1 MWEMWGRLRGSARSA
16 QRLALASPAT
26 LSQQQPRSSS
36 ASLRAAKM
44 SAEPERRPSASE
56 QATARRL
63 LPSALLKVLSRGK
76 SSARMDNDRPAHATT
91 PSRSFWGTE
100 MPSERSDG
108 DGGGLHETSEKTRE
122 FAAQR
127 VNVVLAKNARRVW
140 SSNASSSREP
150 SQRGGADQP
159 RLLRQ
164 KTLSRLRSVFS
175 PGVFLRRASPPKVA
189 PQVAPTPTQAD
200 GVNLAAHK

>member
-1 MWEMWGRLRGSARSA
+1 
-16 QRLALASPAT
+16 
-26 LSQQQPRSSS
+26 
-36 ASLRAAKM
+36 M

-76 SSARMDNDRPAHATT
+76 SSARMDSDRPAHATT

-100 MPSERSDG
+100 MPSERSDS

-127 VNVVLAKNARRVW
+127 VNVVLAKNARRGW
-140 SSNASSSREP
+140 TSSSREP
-150 SQRGGADQP
+150 SQRGDVQQP
-159 RLLRQ
+159 RLSRQ
-164 KTLSRLRSVFS
+164 KTISRLRSVFS
-175 PGVFLRRASPPKVA
+175 LGVFLRRASPPKVA
-189 PQVAPTPTQAD
+189 PQVAPTPTQED
-200 GVNLAAHK
+200 GLNLAARVK

>member
-1 MWEMWGRLRGSARSA
+1 
-16 QRLALASPAT
+16 
-26 LSQQQPRSSS
+26 
-36 ASLRAAKM
+36 M

-76 SSARMDNDRPAHATT
+76 SSARMDSDRPAHATT

-100 MPSERSDG
+100 MPTERDDGDG
-108 DGGGLHETSEKTRE
+108 DGGGLHEPSEKTRE

-127 VNVVLAKNARRVW
+127 VNVVLAKNARRGW

-150 SQRGGADQP
+150 SQRGGAQP

-164 KTLSRLRSVFS
+164 KTISRLRSVFS
-175 PGVFLRRASPPKVA
+175 LGIFLRRASPPKVA

-200 GVNLAAHK
+200 GLNLAARVK

>member
-1 MWEMWGRLRGSARSA
+1 
-16 QRLALASPAT
+16 
-26 LSQQQPRSSS
+26 
-36 ASLRAAKM
+36 M

-76 SSARMDNDRPAHATT
+76 SSARLDSARQDGLAHATT

-100 MPSERSDG
+100 MPTERDDGDG
-108 DGGGLHETSEKTRE
+108 DGGGLHEPSEKTRE

-127 VNVVLAKNARRVW
+127 VNVVLAKNARRGW

-150 SQRGGADQP
+150 SQRGEAQP

-164 KTLSRLRSVFS
+164 KTISRLRSVFS
-175 PGVFLRRASPPKVA
+175 LGVFLRRASPPKVA

-200 GVNLAAHK
+200 GLNLAARVK

>member
-1 MWEMWGRLRGSARSA
+1 
-16 QRLALASPAT
+16 
-26 LSQQQPRSSS
+26 
-36 ASLRAAKM
+36 M

-76 SSARMDNDRPAHATT
+76 SSARLDSARQHGLAHATT

-100 MPSERSDG
+100 MPTERDDGDG
-108 DGGGLHETSEKTRE
+108 DGGGLHEPSEKTRE

-127 VNVVLAKNARRVW
+127 VNVVLAKNARRGW
-140 SSNASSSREP
+140 TSSNGSSSREP
-150 SQRGGADQP
+150 SQRGSVEEAQP
-159 RLLRQ
+159 RLFRQ
-164 KTLSRLRSVFS
+164 KTISRLRSVFS
-175 PGVFLRRASPPKVA
+175 LGVFLRRASPPKVA

-200 GVNLAAHK
+200 GLNLAARAK

>member
-1 MWEMWGRLRGSARSA
+1 
-16 QRLALASPAT
+16 
-26 LSQQQPRSSS
+26 
-36 ASLRAAKM
+36 M

-76 SSARMDNDRPAHATT
+76 SSARLDSARQDGLAHATT

-100 MPSERSDG
+100 MPTERDDGDG
-108 DGGGLHETSEKTRE
+108 DGGGLHEPSEKTRE

-127 VNVVLAKNARRVW
+127 VNVVLAKNARRGW

-150 SQRGGADQP
+150 SQRGGGGEAQS

-164 KTLSRLRSVFS
+164 KTISRLRSVFS
-175 PGVFLRRASPPKVA
+175 LGIFLRRASPPKVA
-189 PQVAPTPTQAD
+189 PQVAPTPTQED
-200 GVNLAAHK
+200 GLNLAARAK

>member
-1 MWEMWGRLRGSARSA
+1 
-16 QRLALASPAT
+16 
-26 LSQQQPRSSS
+26 
-36 ASLRAAKM
+36 M
-44 SAEPERRPSASE
+44 SAEPEWRPSASE

-100 MPSERSDG
+100 MPTERDDGDG
-108 DGGGLHETSEKTRE
+108 DGGGLHEPSEKTRE

-127 VNVVLAKNARRVW
+127 VNVVLAKNARRGW
-140 SSNASSSREP
+140 NASSSREP
-150 SQRGGADQP
+150 SQRGGAEAQP

-164 KTLSRLRSVFS
+164 KTISRLRSVFS
-175 PGVFLRRASPPKVA
+175 LGVFLRRASPPKVA
-189 PQVAPTPTQAD
+189 PQVAPTPTQVD
-200 GVNLAAHK
+200 GMNLAARAK

>member
-1 MWEMWGRLRGSARSA
+1 
-16 QRLALASPAT
+16 
-26 LSQQQPRSSS
+26 
-36 ASLRAAKM
+36 M

-76 SSARMDNDRPAHATT
+76 SSARMDSDRPAHATT

-127 VNVVLAKNARRVW
+127 VNVVLAKNARRGW
-140 SSNASSSREP
+140 ASSSREP
-150 SQRGGADQP
+150 SRRGGGAEAQP

-164 KTLSRLRSVFS
+164 KTISRLRSVFS
-175 PGVFLRRASPPKVA
+175 LGVFLRRASPPKVA
-189 PQVAPTPTQAD
+189 PQVAPTPTQED
-200 GVNLAAHK
+200 GLNLAARAK

>member
-1 MWEMWGRLRGSARSA
+1 
-16 QRLALASPAT
+16 
-26 LSQQQPRSSS
+26 
-36 ASLRAAKM
+36 M

-76 SSARMDNDRPAHATT
+76 SSARMDSDRPAHATT

-127 VNVVLAKNARRVW
+127 VNVVLAKNARRGW
-140 SSNASSSREP
+140 TASSSREP
-150 SQRGGADQP
+150 SQRGGGAEAP
-159 RLLRQ
+159 SRLLRQ
-164 KTLSRLRSVFS
+164 KTISRLRSVFS
-175 PGVFLRRASPPKVA
+175 LGVFLRRASPPKVA
-189 PQVAPTPTQAD
+189 PQVAPTPTQED
-200 GVNLAAHK
+200 GLNLAARAK

>member
-1 MWEMWGRLRGSARSA
+1 
-16 QRLALASPAT
+16 
-26 LSQQQPRSSS
+26 
-36 ASLRAAKM
+36 M

-63 LPSALLKVLSRGK
+63 LPSALLKVLSHGK
-76 SSARMDNDRPAHATT
+76 SSARMDSDRPAHATT

-127 VNVVLAKNARRVW
+127 VNVVLAKNARRGW
-140 SSNASSSREP
+140 TSSSREP
-150 SQRGGADQP
+150 SQRGGVQP
-159 RLLRQ
+159 RLIRQ
-164 KTLSRLRSVFS
+164 KTASRLRSVFS
-175 PGVFLRRASPPKVA
+175 LGVFLRRASPPKVA
-189 PQVAPTPTQAD
+189 PQVAPTPTQED
-200 GVNLAAHK
+200 GLNLAARAK

>member
-1 MWEMWGRLRGSARSA
+1 
-16 QRLALASPAT
+16 
-26 LSQQQPRSSS
+26 
-36 ASLRAAKM
+36 M

-76 SSARMDNDRPAHATT
+76 SSARMDSDRPAHATT

-127 VNVVLAKNARRVW
+127 VNVVLAKNARRGW
-140 SSNASSSREP
+140 TNGSPSREP
-150 SQRGGADQP
+150 SQRGEAQP

-164 KTLSRLRSVFS
+164 KTISRLRSVFS
-175 PGVFLRRASPPKVA
+175 LGVVLRRASPPKVA
-189 PQVAPTPTQAD
+189 PQVAPTPTQED
-200 GVNLAAHK
+200 GLNLAARAK

>member
-1 MWEMWGRLRGSARSA
+1 
-16 QRLALASPAT
+16 
-26 LSQQQPRSSS
+26 
-36 ASLRAAKM
+36 M

-76 SSARMDNDRPAHATT
+76 SSARMDSDRPVHATT

-108 DGGGLHETSEKTRE
+108 DGGGLHEPSEKTRE

-127 VNVVLAKNARRVW
+127 VNVVLAKNARRGW

-150 SQRGGADQP
+150 SQRGEAP
-159 RLLRQ
+159 SRLLRQ
-164 KTLSRLRSVFS
+164 KTISRLRSVFS
-175 PGVFLRRASPPKVA
+175 LGVFLRRASPPKVA
-189 PQVAPTPTQAD
+189 PQVAPTPSTRD
-200 GVNLAAHK
+200 GLNLAPRVK

>member
-1 MWEMWGRLRGSARSA
+1 
-16 QRLALASPAT
+16 
-26 LSQQQPRSSS
+26 
-36 ASLRAAKM
+36 M

-76 SSARMDNDRPAHATT
+76 SSARMDSDRPAHATT

-108 DGGGLHETSEKTRE
+108 DGGVLHETSEKTRV

-127 VNVVLAKNARRVW
+127 VNVVLAKNARRGGT
-140 SSNASSSREP
+140 ASSSREP
-150 SQRGGADQP
+150 SQRGGGAEP

-164 KTLSRLRSVFS
+164 KTISRLRSVFS
-175 PGVFLRRASPPKVA
+175 LGVFLRRASPPKVA
-189 PQVAPTPTQAD
+189 PQVAPTPTQED
-200 GVNLAAHK
+200 GLNLAARAK

>member
-1 MWEMWGRLRGSARSA
+1 M
-16 QRLALASPAT
+16 P
-26 LSQQQPRSSS
+26 
-36 ASLRAAKM
+36 
-44 SAEPERRPSASE
+44 AEPERRPSASE

-63 LPSALLKVLSRGK
+63 LPSALIKVLSRGK
-76 SSARMDNDRPAHATT
+76 SSARMDSDRPAHATT

-127 VNVVLAKNARRVW
+127 VNVVLAKNARRGW
-140 SSNASSSREP
+140 TSSNASSSRE
-150 SQRGGADQP
+150 
-159 RLLRQ
+159 
-164 KTLSRLRSVFS
+164 
-175 PGVFLRRASPPKVA
+175 ASPPKVA

-200 GVNLAAHK
+200 GLNLAARVK